1 MQYMFLEKVL
11 EQRGKDTL
19 LGHLNGVQGLDGG
32 VCTDVD
38 FLIWRVASGL
48 GRE

>member
-1 MQYMFLEKVL
+1 MFLEKVL

-19 LGHLNGVQGLDGG
+19 LGRLNGVQGLDGG

-38 FLIWRVASGL
+38 FLI
-48 GRE
+48 